1 MQFFTC
7 DDEAKGINFD
17 DFTIQENCRIVYHE
31 TIEYKRTKES
41 IKENDISDSKNDEYF
56 PICGE
61 YKISL
66 SKSVDYANPSDTHIN
81 KFFSIA
87 YKKIYGK
94 ELI

>member
-17 DFTIQENCRIVYHE
+17 DFTIQENCRIVCHE
-31 TIEYKRTKES
+31 TIEKK
-41 IKENDISDSKNDEYF
+41 KKNDISDSKNDEYF